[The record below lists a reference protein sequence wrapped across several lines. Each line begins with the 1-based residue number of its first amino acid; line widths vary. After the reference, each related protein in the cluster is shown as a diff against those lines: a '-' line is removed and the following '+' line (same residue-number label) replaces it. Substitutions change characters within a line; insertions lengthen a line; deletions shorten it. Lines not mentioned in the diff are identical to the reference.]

1 MSVFR
6 YNDVPTPRFGRGYKI
21 KNLRSMIEGA
31 MYSFSIKQY
40 PQCTCPNN
48 EVENSTRTKEWIPC
62 KYL

>member
-48 EVENSTRTKEWIPC
+48 EVENSTRTK
-62 KYL
+62 